1 MSVQEKQKIRLG
13 VLVNSW
19 VTALDYTQG
28 TVQDTIS
35 TAAILQ
41 GREEQRR
48 ETLLRVSIAAV
59 RE

>member
-28 TVQDTIS
+28 TVQDTVS

-41 GREEQRR
+41 GREEQR
-48 ETLLRVSIAAV
+48 
-59 RE
+59 